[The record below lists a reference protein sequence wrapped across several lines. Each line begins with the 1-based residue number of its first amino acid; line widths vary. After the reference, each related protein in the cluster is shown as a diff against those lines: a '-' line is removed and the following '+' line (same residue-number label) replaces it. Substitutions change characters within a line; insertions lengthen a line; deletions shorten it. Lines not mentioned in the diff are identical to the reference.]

1 MKVFPLSPELRS
13 GKCYACGVDVCEEGI
28 QFCNTHERRCEY
40 CTDHHQDCFTY
51 AQQQNCTQYCQD
63 QWRKTL
69 LDNCTVCEAI
79 ECEEF
84 PASLI
89 PGKIYL
95 FFADVCREGL
105 QFCNADIRER
115 RCEFCDAYFHNCFT
129 YQQQPNCTQYCMDQW
144 IQNSRFNIAAKE
156 TGNDKYKIAFFTL
169 IGLCVTIIV
178 IITVCS
184 CIPCFREWICSQIS
198 KFFKSSA
205 TNNHF
210 QGLRSGTAAPFL
222 PTFPGGQHRNPLST
236 ASGASVINNGIPV
249 TSPAVAQPHLPNN
262 HRPEADGISHHGRS
276 ESEEAN
282 PHRRRTASQQRADA
296 STSSALRGDEV
307 PPAQVLTKSKSK
319 SAASASETKY
329 DNRVKAREEES
340 IPFLKNVPNGSL
352 RGKIFNDNSV
362 TYAKNLIRRQSDDN
376 ERNQSDDNERNH
388 SPHHE
393 LSNLHSSG
401 YRALPPVYSASA
413 DTGYDSASAGQGSR
427 R

>member
-13 GKCYACGVDVCEEGI
+13 GKYYACGVDVCEEGI
-28 QFCNTHERRCEY
+28 QFCNTDERRCEY

-63 QWRKTL
+63 QWRKAL

-79 ECEEF
+79 ECE
-84 PASLI
+84 
-89 PGKIYL
+89 
-95 FFADVCREGL
+95 D
-105 QFCNADIRER
+105 N
-115 RCEFCDAYFHNCFT
+115 
-129 YQQQPNCTQYCMDQW
+129 
-144 IQNSRFNIAAKE
+144 
-156 TGNDKYKIAFFTL
+156 YKIAFFTL

-178 IITVCS
+178 IITVCF

-205 TNNHF
+205 INHHF

-236 ASGASVINNGIPV
+236 ASGASVINNGFPA

-319 SAASASETKY
+319 SAASASKTKY

-352 RGKIFNDNSV
+352 RGKSFNDNSV